1 LGPHVVQLG
10 LVQSSGCDC
19 NVGLRS
25 LGFLDT
31 EPALCNGLRGL
42 WLRSS
47 VIVGRLSLIVGRLLM
62 GAGLAGGS
70 EGAVGGTLLG
80 GLLCELIALRALSAL
95 GAALNA

>member
-10 LVQSSGCDC
+10 LVHSSSSCVCG
-19 NVGLRS
+19 VGLRS
-25 LGFLDT
+25 LGFLET

-42 WLRSS
+42 LLRSS
-47 VIVGRLSLIVGRLLM
+47 LMVGRLSLSVGRLLR

-70 EGAVGGTLLG
+70 EGAVGGMLG
-80 GLLCELIALRALSAL
+80 GLLCELRALSAL